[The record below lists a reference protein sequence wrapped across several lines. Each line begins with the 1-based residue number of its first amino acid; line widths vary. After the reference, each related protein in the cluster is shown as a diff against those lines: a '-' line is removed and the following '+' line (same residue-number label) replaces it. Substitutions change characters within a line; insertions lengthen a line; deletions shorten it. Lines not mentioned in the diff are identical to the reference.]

1 MNDSMMMLVIAAVVL
16 FAVMNN
22 RKKAA
27 VTIEPASETLVSRA
41 PMTVFDEMQ
50 RLAQSGDSGEW
61 TMDD

>member
-22 RKKAA
+22 RKNPAD
-27 VTIEPASETLVSRA
+27 TPQPASETLVSRA
-41 PMTVFDEMQ
+41 PTTVFEEMQ

-61 TMDD
+61 TMND